1 MGFPG
6 SLAGKAA
13 CNAGDPSLI
22 PGLRRSPGEGNI
34 PRVGKNPWK
43 RERLPTPVFRPRV
56 FHGPHSPWGH
66 NKSDKTEQLSLF
78 TFCLLYTIFRYYSF
92 ILNRDE
98 ISRYYRFNIKLIIIV
113 HLSCKNSYKFFS
125 ILKMP
130 IFYFE
135 IKYN

>member
-1 MGFPG
+1 MTLFIYNWAASWLWPWCWRSNSEGKKDMSVFP
-6 SLAGKAA
+6 L
-13 CNAGDPSLI
+13 
-22 PGLRRSPGEGNI
+22 
-34 PRVGKNPWK
+34 VGKNPWK

-92 ILNRDE
+92 ILNGDE
-98 ISRYYRFNIKLIIIV
+98 ISRYYRFNIKLIIIL